1 MDTPKCKAMR
11 WGTYFNGMSTKPFSL
26 RLPTSAH

>member
-1 MDTPKCKAMR
+1 MDSLRCKAIR
-11 WGTYFNGMSTKPFSL
+11 WETYFNGMSTKPFSL